1 VKVRPG
7 DVAVITGAG
16 SGVGRALAVRLAGR
30 GCVLLLADIDETGL
44 SQTAGQ
50 VEEAGAACTSHV
62 VDVADRAA
70 VEAFAA
76 GVAARHAHVNLLIN
90 NAGVTVVDEAESMD
104 YEDFEWVMQIN
115 FWGVV
120 YGTKAFLPS
129 LRRADAAHIVNMS
142 SVFGLMGMPL
152 QSAYNA
158 SKFAVRGF
166 TEALKMELAGSHIGV
181 SCVHPGGIRTRIG
194 RNSRIRDVALSA
206 PSDEIIRQFERF
218 AMTSPDKAAAAI
230 IRGIEKRRQRVLIGP
245 DARFIDWIVR
255 LVPRSY
261 GKIILLERKAKRRN
275 AGRARPKR

>member
-1 VKVRPG
+1 MKVRPG
-7 DVAVITGAG
+7 NVAVITGAG
-16 SGVGRALAVRLAGR
+16 SGVGRALALQLAGR
-30 GCVLLLADIDETGL
+30 GCVLLLADIDEAGL
-44 SQTAGQ
+44 AESAGQ
-50 VEEAGAACTSHV
+50 VNESGAACTSHV

-70 VEAFAA
+70 IEAFAA
-76 GVAARHAHVNLLIN
+76 EVAARHGHVNLLIN

-181 SCVHPGGIRTRIG
+181 SCVHPGGIKTRIG

-206 PSDEIIRQFERF
+206 PSDEIIRQFERL
-218 AMTSPDKAAAAI
+218 AMTSPSKAAAAI
-230 IRGIEKRRQRVLIGP
+230 VRGIEKRRRRVLIGP

-261 GKIILLERKAKRRN
+261 EKILLLEKKAKRRN
-275 AGRARPKR
+275 AGRARLKR

>member
-1 VKVRPG
+1 MKVRPG

-44 SQTAGQ
+44 SETAGQ

-129 LRRADAAHIVNMS
+129 LRRAESAHIVNLS
-142 SVFGLMGMPL
+142 SVFGLMAMPL

-194 RNSRIRDVALSA
+194 RNSRIREVA
-206 PSDEIIRQFERF
+206 PGDEIVRQFERF
-218 AMTSPDKAAAAI
+218 AMTSPDKAAVKI
-230 IRGIEKRRQRVLIGP
+230 IRGIEKRRRRILIGP

-261 GKIILLERKAKRRN
+261 EKILLLEKKAKRRN
-275 AGRARPKR
+275 AERTRLKG